1 MEYPFKNEI
10 NIPAN
15 TEFNQMIAI
24 FVFLIFYTLLIV
36 LILRKSKTY
45 YNNVSKLPFEANE
58 I

>member
-10 NIPAN
+10 DLPSN

-24 FVFLIFYTLLIV
+24 FFFLIFYALFIV
-36 LILRKSKTY
+36 VILRKSKTY
-45 YNNVSKLPFEANE
+45 YNNVSKLPFEAKE